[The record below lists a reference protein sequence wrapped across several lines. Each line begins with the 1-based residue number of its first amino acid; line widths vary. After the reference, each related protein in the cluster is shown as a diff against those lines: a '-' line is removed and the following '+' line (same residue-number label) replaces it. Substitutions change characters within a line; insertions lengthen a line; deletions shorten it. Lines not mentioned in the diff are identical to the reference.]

1 MGKRRLRFDQRK
13 NYERKKRRMS
23 VNTPPDLS
31 TQQELVVSL
40 PLSAYMSTA
49 TTDVSTLF
57 SRLRSMNSLPAG
69 WSIADAQQVPSP
81 HQTINPPLTL
91 CKMQCHP
98 PDYVPTLV
106 FIVAF
111 DDQCTWTLR
120 VYGSHVIVQRCTLL
134 SDVEP
139 SLRSVDSVVGFLSI
153 LDSSKFCEGNSDAKF
168 RDLAKYSRGVF
179 KDQQGNLVIIMVV
192 HFTCQLNLFIYV
204 FTYPGT
210 NAAAFLD
217 ERALP
222 QPTIRH
228 SECALLLSEEDPVRC
243 RWCDVYRQTLRVMTC
258 RHRQSQEQA
267 QNTSAPSSHTNYKYL
282 STPEKVDRLRR
293 LHDDSRCLQKKLYH
307 HEDRIAALIAREG
320 VSLDA
325 GTTDDLS
332 AIMTEENASIAQ
344 KYPPNS
350 CFGSSKKRPLVET
363 GMACAGTLP

>member
-57 SRLRSMNSLPAG
+57 SRLRSMNSLPAS

-81 HQTINPPLTL
+81 HQTINLPLTL

-106 FIVAF
+106 FTVAF

-179 KDQQGNLVIIMVV
+179 KDQHSNLVIIMVV
-192 HFTCQLNLFIYV
+192 HFTCQLNLFMCLLIQE
-204 FTYPGT
+204 PMQ
-210 NAAAFLD
+210 
-217 ERALP
+217 
-222 QPTIRH
+222 QPSLMKELSH
-228 SECALLLSEEDPVRC
+228 SPPFD
-243 RWCDVYRQTLRVMTC
+243 
-258 RHRQSQEQA
+258 
-267 QNTSAPSSHTNYKYL
+267 
-282 STPEKVDRLRR
+282 
-293 LHDDSRCLQKKLYH
+293 
-307 HEDRIAALIAREG
+307 I
-320 VSLDA
+320 VSV
-325 GTTDDLS
+325 
-332 AIMTEENASIAQ
+332 
-344 KYPPNS
+344 PS
-350 CFGSSKKRPLVET
+350 CFQRRIQFAADGVMFTVE
-363 GMACAGTLP
+363 LSVL